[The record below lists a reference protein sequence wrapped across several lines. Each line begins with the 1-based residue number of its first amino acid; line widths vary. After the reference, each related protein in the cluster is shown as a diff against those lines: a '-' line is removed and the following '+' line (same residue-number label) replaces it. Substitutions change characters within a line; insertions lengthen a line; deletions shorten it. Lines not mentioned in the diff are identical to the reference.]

1 MVVVLIGFGWWFV
14 VDVALGVGVLSSHSK
29 KHLLAAADDDEP
41 ELVGAVFCFPKSGKA
56 VPCEH

>member
-1 MVVVLIGFGWWFV
+1 MVLVGGLWLMLP
-14 VDVALGVGVLSSHSK
+14 LGVGVLSSHSK

>member
-1 MVVVLIGFGWWFV
+1 MVSVGGLWLMLP
-14 VDVALGVGVLSSHSK
+14 LGLGYSK